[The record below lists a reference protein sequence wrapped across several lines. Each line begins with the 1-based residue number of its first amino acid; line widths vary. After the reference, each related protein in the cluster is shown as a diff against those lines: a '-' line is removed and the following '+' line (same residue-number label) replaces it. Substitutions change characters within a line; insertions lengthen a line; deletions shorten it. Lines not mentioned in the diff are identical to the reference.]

1 MESEKEQTVVESKS
15 TICQKELT
23 LQELLIEKDLK
34 IPIKSLDAVSKY
46 NNQNFK
52 VEKDGKARI
61 VNFGYHTVDMPDKKQ
76 FVENRK
82 RNLHYHET
90 MMKNIEPADT
100 DRIQRIKEIIAQ
112 AKRS

>member
-46 NNQNFK
+46 NDQNYK
-52 VEKDGKARI
+52 VEKDG
-61 VNFGYHTVDMPDKKQ
+61 
-76 FVENRK
+76 
-82 RNLHYHET
+82 
-90 MMKNIEPADT
+90 
-100 DRIQRIKEIIAQ
+100 
-112 AKRS
+112 